1 MADLSPP
8 DHKGPPSHGRASRQL
23 RKSVLQRLSCLP
35 GRQHPLN
42 IPMSRW
48 GYPRLAW

>member
-23 RKSVLQRLSCLP
+23 RKSVLQRLSCCRV
-35 GRQHPLN
+35 GNSHKYTDEPLGV
-42 IPMSRW
+42 P
-48 GYPRLAW
+48 